1 MEKHFVYAD
10 NAATTRVSETA
21 LAAAMPYYREC
32 YGNASSIYSLGM
44 NAARAVVKARQQVA
58 DAIGAKSGE
67 IYFTSGGSESD
78 NWLSNA
84 PPTLVL
90 PRAKST

>member
-44 NAARAVVKARQQVA
+44 NAAHEGTSSVCFRWVENLLTLRNWRAR
-58 DAIGAKSGE
+58 
-67 IYFTSGGSESD
+67 
-78 NWLSNA
+78 
-84 PPTLVL
+84 TL
-90 PRAKST
+90 RSFG